1 MPNWADKL
9 IHEYTLG
16 KRQLNKMRGNL
27 DRNDPLAQKDLTAIN
42 SMMDDMSYTIEWLE
56 TGRQPGTFRGVDK
69 RLAYQRKALESM
81 DVIPDITDQLDDINE
96 KQLYMTSEE
105 KIILADIFASFS
117 LRERQCYVLHA
128 AQGMSWTEIATELG
142 VSKSTV
148 QTHITRARN
157 KVEQRMKKVG

>member
-1 MPNWADKL
+1 MPNWADNL

-27 DRNDPLAQKDLTAIN
+27 DRNNPSDREDMKHIN
-42 SMMDDMSYTIEWLE
+42 SMVDDMDFTIEWLE

-69 RLAYQRKALESM
+69 KLAYQRKALESM
-81 DVIPDITDQLDDINE
+81 DIIPDITDQLDDINE

-105 KIILADIFASFS
+105 KIILSDIFASFS

-128 AQGMSWTEIATELG
+128 AQGMSWTEIADELG

-157 KVEQRMKKVG
+157 KVEQRMRKVG